1 MVSKKRFKLNI
12 TCTSTD
18 CNNGLHCFKPT
29 RKMKKNGDAGKCRE
43 CGADLIN
50 WSRVHQKEI
59 LDAEYTFKSL
69 KYELIR
75 HEFWHRNLTKK
86 AINYAKRKGYNGLE
100 KRARTVIK
108 KYVDQVDEAWD
119 GRQTPMDGED
129 MNAIHYA
136 QHGTA
141 TCCRKCVE
149 YWHGIPKD
157 RKYSD
162 EEIEYLTDL
171 IMLYIKD
178 RFPPLNDDGE
188 FIPPIRKK

>member
-1 MVSKKRFKLNI
+1 MVSRKRSKLNI

-29 RKMKKNGDAGKCRE
+29 RKMKKDGDTGKCRE
-43 CGADLIN
+43 CGADLID

-75 HEFWHRNLTKK
+75 HEFWHRDLTKK
-86 AINYAKRKGYNGLE
+86 AINYAKRKGYSGLK
-100 KRARTVIK
+100 KRATTVIK
-108 KYVDQVDEAWD
+108 KYVDQIDEAWD
-119 GRQTPMDGED
+119 GRQTPMDDED

-162 EEIEYLTDL
+162 EEIEYLADL

-178 RFPPLNDDGE
+178 RFPPLTDDGE
-188 FIPPIRKK
+188 NVPPIRKK